1 MTSTSPPPPKHG
13 GSGPF
18 IAAAIVMLLL
28 MGGLIYWKL
37 GGDAPKPAPSSAP
50 VAATTTPPLLD
61 EPPPPPPPPEEPKDA
76 GAETKQTKKAVA
88 STGGGGCSGECKG
101 EEPSSLRSVL
111 AGRAA
116 QARRCYERALM
127 QNNMLQGRMQVS
139 VRIGPTG
146 SVCSA
151 NLTQNDLD
159 PGVGNCVLGIFRS
172 TTFPAPK
179 GGCVDAS
186 VPLRFEP
193 KK

>member
-1 MTSTSPPPPKHG
+1 MTSTPPPPPKHG

-18 IAAAIVMLLL
+18 IAAAVIMLLL
-28 MGGLIYWKL
+28 MGGLIYWKI

-50 VAATTTPPLLD
+50 VAANTPPPLLD

-76 GAETKQTKKAVA
+76 GAEAKQQKKAVA
-88 STGGGGCSGECKG
+88 STGGGGCGGECKG
-101 EEPSSLRSVL
+101 EPPASLRTIL
-111 AGRAA
+111 AGRGA

-139 VRIGPTG
+139 LRIGPTG

-151 NLTQNDLD
+151 NLTQNELD
-159 PGVGNCVLGIFRS
+159 PGIGNCVLGIFRS
-172 TTFPAPK
+172 STFPAPK

>member
-1 MTSTSPPPPKHG
+1 
-13 GSGPF
+13 
-18 IAAAIVMLLL
+18 V
-28 MGGLIYWKL
+28 
-37 GGDAPKPAPSSAP
+37 
-50 VAATTTPPLLD
+50 
-61 EPPPPPPPPEEPKDA
+61 EQ
-76 GAETKQTKKAVA
+76 KQVKKAVS
-88 STGGGGCSGECKG
+88 STGGGCAGTCSG

-127 QNNMLQGRMQVS
+127 QNNMLQGRMQIS
-139 VRIGPTG
+139 VRIGPNG

-151 NLTQNDLD
+151 NLTQNELD

>member
-1 MTSTSPPPPKHG
+1 MTSTPPPPPKHG

-18 IAAAIVMLLL
+18 IAAAVVMLLL
-28 MGGLIYWKL
+28 MGGLIDWKF
-37 GGDAPKPAPSSAP
+37 GGTEAPKPAPTQTP
-50 VAATTTPPLLD
+50 VAAAPLPPD

-76 GAETKQTKKAVA
+76 GVEQKQVKKAVS
-88 STGGGGCSGECKG
+88 STGGGCAGTCSG
-101 EEPSSLRSVL
+101 EEPSSLRAVL

-127 QNNMLQGRMQVS
+127 QNNMLQGRMQIS
-139 VRIGPTG
+139 VRIGPNG

-151 NLTQNDLD
+151 NLTQNELD

>member
-1 MTSTSPPPPKHG
+1 MTSTPPPPPKHG

-28 MGGLIYWKL
+28 MGGLIYWKF
-37 GGDAPKPAPSSAP
+37 GGGEEPKPAPTQTP
-50 VAATTTPPLLD
+50 VAAVTPPPLD

-76 GAETKQTKKAVA
+76 GVEQKQVKKAVS
-88 STGGGGCSGECKG
+88 STGGGGCAGTCSG
-101 EEPSSLRSVL
+101 EEPSSLRTVL

-127 QNNMLQGRMQVS
+127 QNSMLQGRMQVS
-139 VRIGPTG
+139 VRIGPNGT
-146 SVCSA
+146 VCSA

-172 TTFPAPK
+172 STFPAPK
-179 GGCVDAS
+179 GGCVDAN

>member
-1 MTSTSPPPPKHG
+1 
-13 GSGPF
+13 
-18 IAAAIVMLLL
+18 
-28 MGGLIYWKL
+28 MGGLIYWKI
-37 GGDAPKPAPSSAP
+37 GGDTPKPAPTSAP
-50 VAATTTPPLLD
+50 VAAATPPPLLD

-88 STGGGGCSGECKG
+88 STGGGGGGCSGECKG
-101 EEPSSLRSVL
+101 EEPASLRSVL

-151 NLTQNDLD
+151 NLTQNELD
-159 PGVGNCVLGIFRS
+159 PGVGNCVLGIFRT